1 MPCFF
6 NYQKQLELPFQT
18 SALRRFLKI
27 TLKIRK
33 TFPPTTPLHF
43 SEAFEVP
50 RNFSRKVSCVGVWG
64 GQPQHLMHTKKKK
77 GAYKSAFTDRL
88 RFSAEP
94 PNLTFEYN
102 ADKVNKP
109 NKRCTKEKNNRNND
123 TYHVSGSNASEKTV
137 NCPNDVKYRYAED
150 DLYDKRK
157 IIQSFY

>member
-1 MPCFF
+1 
-6 NYQKQLELPFQT
+6 
-18 SALRRFLKI
+18 
-27 TLKIRK
+27 
-33 TFPPTTPLHF
+33 
-43 SEAFEVP
+43 
-50 RNFSRKVSCVGVWG
+50 
-64 GQPQHLMHTKKKK
+64 MHTKKKK
-77 GAYKSAFTDRL
+77 GAFKSAFTDRL